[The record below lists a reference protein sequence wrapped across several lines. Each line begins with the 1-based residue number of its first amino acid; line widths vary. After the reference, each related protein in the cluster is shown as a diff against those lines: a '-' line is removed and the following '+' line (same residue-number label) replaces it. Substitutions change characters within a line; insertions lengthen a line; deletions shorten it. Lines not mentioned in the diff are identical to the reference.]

1 MSSIS
6 MQRTPAILAVLVLAV
21 LAVGGKRRASQVPF
35 EHGLVITWGSF
46 RVCSAARSCL
56 SPGHGSQGHY
66 SRPVTDCRVA
76 NTPNP
81 VGTL

>member
-6 MQRTPAILAVLVLAV
+6 LQRTPAILAVLAM
-21 LAVGGKRRASQVPF
+21 GGKRRASQVPF
-35 EHGLVITWGSF
+35 KHGLVITWGSF
-46 RVCSAARSCL
+46 RACSAAWSCL

-66 SRPVTDCRVA
+66 SCPVTGCRGA